1 MTLPR
6 WLARFNRRFINPRA
20 DRGGQWPVLVHVGR
34 NSGETYRTPIG
45 AIPVNGSYVT
55 FVNYGR
61 RTDWVRNVLAAG
73 QARLEADGESMTVRN
88 PRLIPFEEG
97 LEMVGPDGDAPP
109 GWVGVEECLVFD
121 RS

>member
-20 DRGGQWPVLVHVGR
+20 AVGGQWPVLVHIGR
-34 NSGETYRTPIG
+34 SSGTTYRTPIG

-61 RTDWVRNVLAAG
+61 STDWLQNVLAAG
-73 QARLEADGESMTVRN
+73 EAILETDGESVAVVS
-88 PRLIPFEEG
+88 PRLVPFAQG
-97 LEMVGPDGDAPP
+97 LDMVGPDGGAPP
-109 GWVGVEECLVFD
+109 GWVGVKECLVFD